1 MSKTKS
7 WEIPGLSSK
16 KDLTYTAKIILSQRL
31 GYLLASINKYLTDTN
46 SKSLH
51 DVRISLR
58 RVRYPMELFLSF
70 FNRKKYL
77 YFYKKISQL
86 QDLSGEV
93 RDLDIFKSHI
103 SVFFANDPII
113 KQKIITNQFEEKRDR
128 LQSRLKLEI
137 MKFIHGKNLK
147 ELNRMI
153 KNHV

>member
-7 WEIPGLSSK
+7 WVIPGLSSK
-16 KDLTYTAKIILSQRL
+16 KDLTYTAKIVLSQRL
-31 GYLLASINKYLTDTN
+31 DYLLTSINKYLTDTN
-46 SKSLH
+46 SKNLH

-58 RVRYPMELFLSF
+58 RVRYPMELFLSC

-77 YFYKKISQL
+77 NFYKTISKL

-93 RDLDIFKSHI
+93 RDLDIFRNNI
-103 SVFFANDPII
+103 LVYLANDHPIR
-113 KQKIITNQFEEKRDR
+113 QKIITDKFEVKKDR

-137 MKFIHGKNLK
+137 MKFVHGKNLK
-147 ELNRMI
+147 ELYRMI